1 MKGAGGLGKN
11 ASKLESSFVGT
22 NGGGG
27 VEDSFSWAGEKLG
40 ALEIIDDV
48 GVSGVD
54 EDVEVGMFLHLF
66 WNIWIDC

>member
-11 ASKLESSFVGT
+11 ASKLERSLFEGT
-22 NGGGG
+22 KGGGG

-40 ALEIIDDV
+40 AFVIMEEV

-66 WNIWIDC
+66 